1 MQNLR
6 LLLFPFSAIYW
17 LISSIRNFLFQS
29 GMKSS
34 YTIPFP
40 SICIGNITVGGTGK
54 SPLTIYIAELLQQ
67 NNHSTGILSRG
78 YGRSSKGLVIA
89 NNHSTVTEIGDE
101 PLMYWNHF
109 EYRVPVVVAEQRK
122 LGVEYFEKHQ
132 IDVLLLDDAFQHR
145 AVKAGLN
152 IVLMPYKR
160 PNFNDFVFPVGNLR
174 EPRKGIKRADAVV
187 ITKCPED
194 LSEAEKS
201 RFYDHIPLSK
211 DTIFFSTVEY
221 GPLVR
226 LWGEKNELPEKILL
240 VTAIAHP
247 EPLNRYLATMF
258 KIEALKFND
267 HQEIQAKEVAMI
279 VEKVATFAPQRKVL
293 VTTQKDAVKLIPFK
307 EHFEK
312 EGIECFVQTM
322 SLSFDRQEQFN
333 TLITSYVTI
342 SDAGSC

>member
-17 LISSIRNFLFQS
+17 LISSIRNFLFQH
-29 GMKSS
+29 GYKSS

-54 SPLTIYIAELLQQ
+54 SPLTIYIAQLLQQ
-67 NNHSTGILSRG
+67 NNYSTGILSRG

-109 EYRVPVVVAEQRK
+109 EHKVPVVVAEQRK
-122 LGVEYFEKHQ
+122 IGVEYFEKHK

-152 IVLMPYKR
+152 IVLMPFDR
-160 PNFNDFVFPVGNLR
+160 PNFKDFVFPVGNLR
-174 EPRKGIKRADAVV
+174 EPRKGIKRADIVV
-187 ITKCPED
+187 VTKCPTVI
-194 LSEAEKS
+194 SETEKAL
-201 RFYDHIPLSK
+201 FYQNIPIAN
-211 DTIFFSTVEY
+211 DRIFFSTVQY
-221 GPLVR
+221 GPLIP
-226 LWGEKNELPEKILL
+226 LWGTKNELPEKILL

-247 EPLNRYLATMF
+247 EPLNRYLAEKF
-258 KIEALKFND
+258 EIESIKFSD
-267 HQEIQAKEVAMI
+267 HQQIQAKEVTTI
-279 VEKVATFAPQRKVL
+279 VQKVATFAPQRKVL

-307 EHFEK
+307 ETFEK

-322 SLSFDRQEQFN
+322 SLSFDKQEQFN

-342 SDAGSC
+342 PDAGSC